1 MTFEAQSQ
9 GANMVQFFCG
19 AQRKDG
25 GLAKSVVP
33 GFHPAL
39 SLGSSVTLDKWLQI
53 SVSPLVSSPT
63 YRVVRF

>member
-1 MTFEAQSQ
+1 
-9 GANMVQFFCG
+9 MVLFFCD

-25 GLAKSVVP
+25 RSAKSVVP

-39 SLGSSVTLDKWLQI
+39 SLGSSVTLGRWLQI
-53 SVSPLVSSPT
+53 SVTPWVSPPA